1 MPSDPSAPKR
11 PPVNAD
17 AEVRD
22 VKDDQL
28 NRLPFCRRVVERI
41 DAAGHG
47 PSVVF
52 GLAGPWGSGKTSVLN
67 FIEYLLTEERGQKWA
82 VVRFTAWSAGDVGAL
97 TDEFYQAIAAAMP
110 TNTEAGRRAA
120 GRILSMAPVFA
131 AAGKAVAI
139 SAIESKIGK
148 GSLRNASEAIAGAL
162 ADKAGKFTLEPD
174 PFFKR
179 FKKLSD
185 AIDEA
190 GQNVLVVVDDID
202 RLHTDE
208 LLGVLKAVRLL
219 GRFSRVHY
227 LLSYDEQTV
236 LDVLKA
242 SDIANREEKRARQ
255 YLEKI
260 VQYPFVLPPLEVNQ
274 LESTLR
280 TELLQAAAAHGIS
293 AEPASAQRWN
303 DVDRIISTLPDN
315 DIARMT
321 LRRIKRLASQVEV
334 LCALVG
340 ANDLNFI
347 DAVLVTYL
355 RLWYPA
361 VYEQLPGWRPDLIKG
376 RRVQRV
382 SATGDKSW
390 PDLIVEALDI
400 NLGTSRGDAELEG
413 VLRLMSTLFP
423 GAIQKG
429 GMRKDDEQCRIDSPD
444 YFGRYVALGIPAG
457 DVSDDTVRAEL
468 TSLCATGHLGSD
480 SAIIGMLADPQSAAL
495 VLRKLLRVVGV
506 IAESP
511 PGNAYKA
518 AVFLHRQLREG
529 DRLFGGWATVI
540 NALLGHAVAGAPTAE
555 DGQRIVDDFAAPA
568 GLLPT
573 AEVLYGSVPCREL
586 TRRRWWRPAR
596 PFGRASSKRVVVI

>member
-202 RLHTDE
+202 RLHTTS
-208 LLGVLKAVRLL
+208 
-219 GRFSRVHY
+219 FS
-227 LLSYDEQTV
+227 
-236 LDVLKA
+236 
-242 SDIANREEKRARQ
+242 
-255 YLEKI
+255 
-260 VQYPFVLPPLEVNQ
+260 
-274 LESTLR
+274 
-280 TELLQAAAAHGIS
+280 G
-293 AEPASAQRWN
+293 
-303 DVDRIISTLPDN
+303 
-315 DIARMT
+315 
-321 LRRIKRLASQVEV
+321 
-334 LCALVG
+334 C
-340 ANDLNFI
+340 
-347 DAVLVTYL
+347 
-355 RLWYPA
+355 
-361 VYEQLPGWRPDLIKG
+361 
-376 RRVQRV
+376 
-382 SATGDKSW
+382 
-390 PDLIVEALDI
+390 
-400 NLGTSRGDAELEG
+400 
-413 VLRLMSTLFP
+413 
-423 GAIQKG
+423 
-429 GMRKDDEQCRIDSPD
+429 
-444 YFGRYVALGIPAG
+444 
-457 DVSDDTVRAEL
+457 
-468 TSLCATGHLGSD
+468 
-480 SAIIGMLADPQSAAL
+480 
-495 VLRKLLRVVGV
+495 
-506 IAESP
+506 
-511 PGNAYKA
+511 
-518 AVFLHRQLREG
+518 
-529 DRLFGGWATVI
+529 
-540 NALLGHAVAGAPTAE
+540 
-555 DGQRIVDDFAAPA
+555 
-568 GLLPT
+568 
-573 AEVLYGSVPCREL
+573 
-586 TRRRWWRPAR
+586 
-596 PFGRASSKRVVVI
+596 